1 MYCHNSFDFVVT
13 VVVVSLLESTAI
25 LKRIVSFMSCHSL
38 LSFIDVEPVGI
49 NSFLVEECT
58 LGQQL

>member
-38 LSFIDVEPVGI
+38 LSFIDVEPVAI
-49 NSFLVEECT
+49 HSFLFEECA
-58 LGQQL
+58 LGQQF